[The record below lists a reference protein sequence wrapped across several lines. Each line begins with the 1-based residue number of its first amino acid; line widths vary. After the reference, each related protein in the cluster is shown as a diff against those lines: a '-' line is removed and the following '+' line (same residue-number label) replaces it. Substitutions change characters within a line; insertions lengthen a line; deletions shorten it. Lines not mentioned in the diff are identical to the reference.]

1 MKKTILF
8 DERSCRWEKNRL
20 FNGLTLGA
28 YECRLNDNLQMHG
41 YLLLRDVCEAL
52 GIQMTK
58 ESLVADWVKGGN
70 CEKFVYKIHENLDG
84 TIDLVLP
91 DMESD
96 IRYIFPSEES

>member
-1 MKKTILF
+1 
-8 DERSCRWEKNRL
+8 
-20 FNGLTLGA
+20 
-28 YECRLNDNLQMHG
+28 
-41 YLLLRDVCEAL
+41 
-52 GIQMTK
+52 MTK